1 MQVGDLV
8 RCHFQPS
15 SSGYNTKTG
24 CMKPMSHWIK
34 NETGIVVSFTYDQLS
49 AVVYFPQFDY
59 KHTLS
64 VKPSTLEV
72 ISAGR

>member
-1 MQVGDLV
+1 
-8 RCHFQPS
+8 
-15 SSGYNTKTG
+15 
-24 CMKPMSHWIK
+24 MKPMSHWIK
-34 NETGIVVSFTYDQLS
+34 DETGIVVSFTYDQLS
-49 AVVYFPQFDY
+49 AVVYFPQLDY